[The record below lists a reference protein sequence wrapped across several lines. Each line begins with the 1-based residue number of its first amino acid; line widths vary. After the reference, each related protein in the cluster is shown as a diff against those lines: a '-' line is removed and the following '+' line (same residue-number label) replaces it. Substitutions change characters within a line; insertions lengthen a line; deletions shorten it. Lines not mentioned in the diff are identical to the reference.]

1 MDLRDRR
8 LRTELV
14 IILIV
19 KILAISALWWYF
31 VRETRVAVDSTTAAH
46 HLGTAPPPEIHPTRQ
61 GKPNDQ

>member
-8 LRTELV
+8 LRKELA

-46 HLGTAPPPEIHPTRQ
+46 HLGTAPQPAIAPTRQ
-61 GKPNDQ
+61 GKSNDQ